1 MTRVWPA
8 MPLFLI
14 LVSIGIAGSGL
25 WVGNLPA
32 FRQARILAVKVREDA
47 EASQPPEEQPFDAWT
62 EDQVR
67 NFGVDILDRSG
78 FSPERQTFSRTT
90 MANEVNEPEYQPRLL
105 GISGNGKTAS
115 ALIEWKPGQTATT
128 VRVGDVTPW
137 GRAVSVGNGQ
147 TIFIQGANER
157 SIELFE
163 Q

>member
-32 FRQARILAVKVREDA
+32 FRQAHNLAMQGGADT
-47 EASQPPEEQPFDAWT
+47 EASQPPEEQPFETWT
-62 EDQVR
+62 ENQVR
-67 NFGVDILDRSG
+67 NFGVGILKRSG
-78 FSPERQTFSRTT
+78 FSPERQAFSRTT

-115 ALIEWKPGQTATT
+115 ALVEWKPGQTATT

-137 GRAVSVGNGQ
+137 GRVASIGNELVL
-147 TIFIQGANER
+147 FVQGDIER
-157 SIELFE
+157 SIELFAR
-163 Q
+163 

>member
-25 WVGNLPA
+25 WMGNLPA
-32 FRQARILAVKVREDA
+32 LRQSLILAAEVREDA

-67 NFGVDILDRSG
+67 NFGVGILERSG
-78 FSPERQTFSRTT
+78 FSPERQAFSRTI

-115 ALIEWKPGQTATT
+115 ALIEWKPGQTATS
-128 VRVGDVTPW
+128 VRVGDATPW
-137 GRAVSVGNGQ
+137 GRVASIGTGLVV
-147 TIFIQGANER
+147 FVQGDIER
-157 SIELFE
+157 SIELFAR
-163 Q
+163 